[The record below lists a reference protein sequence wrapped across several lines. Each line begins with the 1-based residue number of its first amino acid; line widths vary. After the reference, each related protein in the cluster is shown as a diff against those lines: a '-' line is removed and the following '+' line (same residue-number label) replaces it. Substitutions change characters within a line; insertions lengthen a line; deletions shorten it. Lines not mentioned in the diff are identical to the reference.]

1 VWSCGS
7 SAAGTLGQQ
16 DGGVAT
22 DIDIAATDRLLT
34 TTRAVRRRLDLDR
47 PVERQVLLDC
57 IDIAQQAPTGGNAQG
72 WSFVVV
78 TDPARRAAIA
88 EIYRAAAGDMFQRS
102 KERALAKDDQQT
114 ARVYDGA
121 THLAQVMHRVP
132 VLVIP
137 CIRARVPETGMTN
150 PQAAGVYGSIVP
162 AAWSFMLALRARGL
176 GSAWTTMHLYR
187 EHEVADLLGIPE
199 GVVQAALLP
208 VAYYTGETFSATARP
223 PAETV
228 THWDQWTAS

>member
-1 VWSCGS
+1 
-7 SAAGTLGQQ
+7 
-16 DGGVAT
+16 VAT

-57 IDIAQQAPTGGNAQG
+57 IGIAQQAPTGGNAQG

-78 TDPARRAAIA
+78 TDPQRRAAIA
-88 EIYRAAAGDMFQRS
+88 DVYRAAAGDLFERS
-102 KERALAKDDQQT
+102 RERALARDDAQT

-121 THLAQVMHRVP
+121 GHLAEVLHRVP
-132 VLVIP
+132 VHVIP
-137 CIRARVPETGMTN
+137 CIRARLPGTGMTN

-176 GSAWTTMHLYR
+176 GSVWTTMHLYR
-187 EHEVADLLGIPE
+187 EREVADLLGIPDD
-199 GVVQAALLP
+199 VVQAALLP
-208 VAYYTGETFSATARP
+208 VAYYTGETFSPTARP
-223 PAETV
+223 PAEAV
-228 THWDQWTAS
+228 THWDRWSAS